1 MPEPDA
7 ARLTDMGIR
16 APARPAE
23 GERSA
28 VRGYSA
34 QYRVAAE
41 LIYAAL
47 LDGDLEWIQV
57 ADPDAGR
64 VDDVQ
69 VGRTGRVS
77 TYQIKW
83 GEYES

>member
-41 LIYAAL
+41 LIYAAV
-47 LDGDLEWIQV
+47 LDGDLEWIRV

-64 VDDVQ
+64 VDDIQ
-69 VGRTGRVS
+69 VGRTGRVDA
-77 TYQIKW
+77 YQIKW
-83 GEYES
+83 GE